1 MFDPNAVPEEKRGN
15 AGVALRV
22 LLGVLFLLPGACGG
36 LFYVAALFEWISGGF
51 RFRGPDNFT
60 GAFVIIA
67 APSILLS
74 TILIGLLLRYATWRR
89 APQASLALSIISAVV
104 ILMSVLMLYDEMGI
118 NAPDD
123 IIVTVLVIAGAIGV
137 SVVPPFLHWRSKS

>member
-22 LLGVLFLLPGACGG
+22 LLGVVFLLPGACGG
-36 LFYVAALFEWISGGF
+36 LFYAAALLEWISGGF

-74 TILIGLLLRYATWRR
+74 TILIGFLLRYAAWRR
-89 APQASLALSIISAVV
+89 APQASLALAIIAAVV
-104 ILMSVLMLYDEMGI
+104 ILMSLLMLYDEMGI

-123 IIVTVLVIAGAIGV
+123 IIITILVIAGAIGV
-137 SVVPPFLHWRSKS
+137 SVVPPFLHWQSKR

>member
-1 MFDPNAVPEEKRGN
+1 MFDPNGVQEEQRGN

-36 LFYVAALFEWISGGF
+36 LFYVAALFEWVSGGF

-60 GAFVIIA
+60 GAFVIVA

-74 TILIGLLLRYATWRR
+74 TILIGLVLRYASWRR
-89 APQASLALSIISAVV
+89 APQASLVLAIVSAVV
-104 ILMSVLMLYDEMGI
+104 ILLSVLMLYDEMGI

-123 IIVTVLVIAGAIGV
+123 IIIAILVIAAAIGI
-137 SVVPPFLHWRSKS
+137 SVVPPFLHWRSKP